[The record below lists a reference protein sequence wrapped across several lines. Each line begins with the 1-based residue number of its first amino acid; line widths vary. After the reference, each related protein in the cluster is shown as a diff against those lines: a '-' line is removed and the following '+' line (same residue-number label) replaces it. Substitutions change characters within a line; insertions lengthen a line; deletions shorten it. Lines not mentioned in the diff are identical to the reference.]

1 MESGNDS
8 NDLVLDG
15 GGILRESIGFDCSTL
30 SSDVV
35 SDDEDAPDLSRLCG
49 ASADDVPSLYSC
61 SDLSQAKGLIIPFNY
76 KVYFADNI
84 GSDNSRGTAT
94 GTEIGNSIL
103 AVTTPKKAKEKV
115 SPLQLNT
122 VADLEYSILN
132 YVADKMELWGDDCEV
147 GRHQSSLIRRQLDEE
162 GTSLPD
168 NESTA
173 PGGGNRP
180 SPLIGLSSDPADVV
194 IFADSDA
201 CPAVFQCVSP
211 TSDFGILSSDE
222 SGCPKE
228 YMLIPLIC
236 TFVQGKISALFDAD
250 TDGPNMDAWANSV
263 VNQIRAG
270 MQSNAI
276 VSEGAKVVNFVFSNE
291 LNSIAFG
298 NDSGRFPDESAGGS
312 NSNKTGR
319 LFAGVVGC
327 TLLITTIAFFFS
339 RRQQRVVEEA
349 VTMEPQGNEGIC
361 PDDGSMMFRTS
372 VGTRKQSSFI
382 METSRATFSQSKKRD
397 DRGSKNRTKITVFNN
412 DPVSEE
418 AMSEPQQHR
427 RLSSPL
433 PNLSRPSS
441 PVPSSQDND
450 ENATVATRDSGVSLY
465 LDISRVDSTL
475 SEVTWS
481 GPPQNQHRVTHDES
495 GRIIRAMGSIA
506 EEEGEERSGED
517 ILVQEE
523 EGSI

>member
-173 PGGGNRP
+173 PGGET
-180 SPLIGLSSDPADVV
+180 GL
-194 IFADSDA
+194 
-201 CPAVFQCVSP
+201 
-211 TSDFGILSSDE
+211 
-222 SGCPKE
+222 
-228 YMLIPLIC
+228 
-236 TFVQGKISALFDAD
+236 
-250 TDGPNMDAWANSV
+250 
-263 VNQIRAG
+263 R
-270 MQSNAI
+270 
-276 VSEGAKVVNFVFSNE
+276 
-291 LNSIAFG
+291 
-298 NDSGRFPDESAGGS
+298 
-312 NSNKTGR
+312 
-319 LFAGVVGC
+319 
-327 TLLITTIAFFFS
+327 
-339 RRQQRVVEEA
+339 
-349 VTMEPQGNEGIC
+349 
-361 PDDGSMMFRTS
+361 
-372 VGTRKQSSFI
+372 
-382 METSRATFSQSKKRD
+382 
-397 DRGSKNRTKITVFNN
+397 
-412 DPVSEE
+412 
-418 AMSEPQQHR
+418 H
-427 RLSSPL
+427 
-433 PNLSRPSS
+433 
-441 PVPSSQDND
+441 
-450 ENATVATRDSGVSLY
+450 
-465 LDISRVDSTL
+465 
-475 SEVTWS
+475 
-481 GPPQNQHRVTHDES
+481 
-495 GRIIRAMGSIA
+495 
-506 EEEGEERSGED
+506 
-517 ILVQEE
+517 
-523 EGSI
+523 